1 MRKDHETLWG
11 RVLDAASGYTVLVLS
26 IVCFVI
32 AMTIV
37 IAVVR
42 LLGGVA

>member
-26 IVCFVI
+26 IVI